1 LGYCSLLFF
10 TAAVEN
16 PTFPRLRSKRWLFFL
31 CIISGISGGSGDR
44 AAKLPDKLAAAGQ
57 IFRSNINTG
66 KDRMGGQSEP
76 IWFVLRSEMLRR
88 THMRSHPRLLASVA
102 VALTL
107 YCILSR
113 WIGTA
118 TAFLIAFDGGA
129 VVFLAAVWIM
139 MALATPEGMRRRAE
153 IEDEGRYAVLGFSAA
168 AAIAILLAIVFEL
181 HGIKDRPS
189 ALAVV
194 LAAATILLSWLFMNT
209 IFALHYAHG
218 YYGDADP
225 SDEYKAIGGLVF
237 PGRHDPDYWD
247 FMYFSFVVGMT
258 FQVSDVQVEAP
269 KLSREVLAHGVLAF
283 FFNVVIVALTINIVA
298 GLI

>member
-1 LGYCSLLFF
+1 
-10 TAAVEN
+10 
-16 PTFPRLRSKRWLFFL
+16 
-31 CIISGISGGSGDR
+31 
-44 AAKLPDKLAAAGQ
+44 
-57 IFRSNINTG
+57 
-66 KDRMGGQSEP
+66 MGGQSEP
-76 IWFVLRSEMLRR
+76 VWFVLRREMLRR
-88 THMRSHPRLLASVA
+88 THVRSHPRLLAAVA
-102 VALTL
+102 VALIL

-113 WIGTA
+113 WTGTA

-139 MALATPEGMRRRAE
+139 MVLATPEGMRRRAE
-153 IEDEGRYAVLGFSAA
+153 IEDEGRYAVLGFSPAA
-168 AAIAILLAIVFEL
+168 ATAILLAIVFEL

-225 SDEYKAIGGLVF
+225 SDATPMI
-237 PGRHDPDYWD
+237 
-247 FMYFSFVVGMT
+247 SFVVGMT
-258 FQVSDVQVEAP
+258 FQVSDVQVEDP
-269 KLSREVLAHGVLAF
+269 KLRREVLAHGVLAF

>member
-1 LGYCSLLFF
+1 
-10 TAAVEN
+10 
-16 PTFPRLRSKRWLFFL
+16 
-31 CIISGISGGSGDR
+31 
-44 AAKLPDKLAAAGQ
+44 
-57 IFRSNINTG
+57 
-66 KDRMGGQSEP
+66 MGGQSEP
-76 IWFVLRSEMLRR
+76 AWFVLRREMLRR
-88 THMRSHPRLLASVA
+88 THVRSHPRLLAAVA
-102 VALTL
+102 VALIL

-113 WIGTA
+113 WTGTA

-139 MALATPEGMRRRAE
+139 MVLATPEGMRRRAE

-168 AAIAILLAIVFEL
+168 AATAILLAIVFEL

-225 SDEYKAIGGLVF
+225 SKEYKAIGGLVF

-258 FQVSDVQVEAP
+258 FQVSDVQVEDP
-269 KLSREVLAHGVLAF
+269 KLRREVLAHGVLAF